1 MHHFSNSTCVTINSP
16 QCSAGSLI
24 MPKHESMKLEV
35 ILNEDEGYHQIGP
48 ADLCKDL
55 FVLSVTV
62 AFATRLEQVKLHVQ
76 DYGCYLPTLLPIHI
90 SCVALIEL
98 NLFY

>member
-1 MHHFSNSTCVTINSP
+1 MLLNSS
-16 QCSAGSLI
+16 QCSAGAPVITSL
-24 MPKHESMKLEV
+24 ESVKLEV

-76 DYGCYLPTLLPIHI
+76 DW
-90 SCVALIEL
+90 SCS
-98 NLFY
+98 NSNPFR